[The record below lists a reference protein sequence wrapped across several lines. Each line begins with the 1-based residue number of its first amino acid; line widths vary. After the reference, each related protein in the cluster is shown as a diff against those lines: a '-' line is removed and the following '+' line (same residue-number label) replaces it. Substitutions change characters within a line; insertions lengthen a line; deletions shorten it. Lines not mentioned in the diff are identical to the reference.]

1 MMTLNR
7 RRLLKTA
14 AATGLVAATA
24 PFGSRALRAQ
34 GRPFVFVSWGGALS
48 ALEKEVFMDPA
59 SKEFKTEITNTSPT
73 NYAKIKAMVEGN
85 SVEWD
90 LVNVGGRFIFQ
101 GRDQGLLE
109 PLDYKIIDASKL
121 DKSWVT
127 PYGLYTSTGA
137 TVIAWNT
144 GAFPADKGPKSWKD
158 FWDVKAF
165 PGPRG
170 LYKQFYYNYEAAMLA
185 AGVKFEEV
193 YPVTDEKAKLAL
205 AKLTEIKPS
214 VKVWWSAG
222 AQPPQLLSTG
232 ELAMSSAWS
241 GRILDIQKEKAPV
254 AMTFKDGIAWGNAY
268 VVPKGTP
275 QKELA
280 MRLINYCISEPAQ
293 LRLLPVG
300 TYGPVLAS
308 AAAQGT
314 AEQRRILVTAP
325 DNSKDML
332 VLNEEQAGLYS
343 TKYDE
348 AWNKF
353 QLG

>member
-1 MMTLNR
+1 M
-7 RRLLKTA
+7 
-14 AATGLVAATA
+14 
-24 PFGSRALRAQ
+24 
-34 GRPFVFVSWGGALS
+34 
-48 ALEKEVFMDPA
+48 
-59 SKEFKTEITNTSPT
+59 
-73 NYAKIKAMVEGN
+73 
-85 SVEWD
+85 
-90 LVNVGGRFIFQ
+90 
-101 GRDQGLLE
+101 
-109 PLDYKIIDASKL
+109 
-121 DKSWVT
+121 
-127 PYGLYTSTGA
+127 
-137 TVIAWNT
+137 
-144 GAFPADKGPKSWKD
+144 
-158 FWDVKAF
+158 KAF

-280 MRLINYCISEPAQ
+280 MAAINYCISEPAQ
-293 LRLLPVG
+293 PRLLPVG
-300 TYGPVLAS
+300 TYGPVLGS
-308 AAAQGT
+308 AAAKGT
-314 AEQRRILVTAP
+314 AEQRKIMVTAP
-325 DNSKDML
+325 ENSKDML
-332 VLNEEQAGLYS
+332 ILNEQQAALYS
-343 TKYDE
+343 AKYEND
-348 AWNKF
+348 WNNI